1 MVEGEALAACRVT
14 GSMKN
19 CTVLHVGLE
28 MSLLKKTNRS
38 DIRNDFSKRAVR
50 FWHGLPREQWGH
62 CPQRCFRS
70 VEIWP

>member
-1 MVEGEALAACRVT
+1 
-14 GSMKN
+14 
-19 CTVLHVGLE
+19 